1 MIFLP
6 SRLHVNHSG
15 ANWATTLVCVALVG
29 VALAGCRSERDGG
42 GPDAGAGAADAIDA
56 GAASAA
62 ADAGPAEAAPPLV
75 GGPAGPR
82 PPAPPVE
89 PRCPPEMVRVARRFC
104 VDRYEAVLLDK
115 ETGLEISAFY
125 PPSRQAAASIE
136 RTWSKMRLQLGD
148 EEARRMELPL
158 LPGWQKQR
166 EFEPRAVSRKG
177 VLPQGYTSGAQAE
190 LACRNAGKRL
200 CTLDE
205 WRTACRG
212 ERDEQFPY
220 GPAYADGQCNVFREG
235 HPAAVLHRDVTMGH
249 SDPRLNL
256 VRVAGAPLLRRT
268 GETATCASAWEDDA
282 VSDMVGNLDEW
293 VDDPEGTFVGG
304 FYARATREGCMSRVA
319 SHDFAYFDYSTGV
332 RCCADLRA
340 AP

>member
-1 MIFLP
+1 
-6 SRLHVNHSG
+6 
-15 ANWATTLVCVALVG
+15 
-29 VALAGCRSERDGG
+29 
-42 GPDAGAGAADAIDA
+42 
-56 GAASAA
+56 
-62 ADAGPAEAAPPLV
+62 
-75 GGPAGPR
+75 PAGPR
-82 PPAPPVE
+82 PPAPPAE

-104 VDRYEAVLLDK
+104 VDRYEAVLLDR

-125 PPSRQAAASIE
+125 PPSRQAAASVE

-148 EEARRMELPL
+148 AEARQMELPL

-177 VLPQGYTSGAQAE
+177 VLPQGYTSGAQAA

-200 CTLDE
+200 CTLEE

-220 GPAYADGQCNVFREG
+220 GPTYADGRCNVFREG
-235 HPAAVLHRDVTMGH
+235 HPAAVLHRDVSLGH

-293 VDDPEGTFVGG
+293 IDDPEGTFVGG
-304 FYARATREGCMSRVA
+304 FYARATREGCMARVA

-332 RCCADLRA
+332 RCCADLRG
-340 AP
+340 P